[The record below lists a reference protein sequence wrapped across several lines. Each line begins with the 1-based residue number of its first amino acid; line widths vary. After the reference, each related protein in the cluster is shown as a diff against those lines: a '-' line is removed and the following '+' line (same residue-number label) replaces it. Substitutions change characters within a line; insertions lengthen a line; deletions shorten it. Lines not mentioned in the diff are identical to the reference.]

1 MFDLGQFFRKLQWA
15 FERKRLDRE
24 LEEEMRLH
32 ADLKTEKNI
41 AAGMDPEEAR
51 YAAQRQIGN
60 ATRIHEES
68 RQNWG
73 FAFLESALQDIR
85 YGLRGLRNAPGFA
98 TVALVTLALGIG
110 ATTTIFSIAHTVLVR
125 PLNYHE
131 SGRIVEISTVS
142 SMFPEFQLGQA
153 IPTLDEIR
161 ARAKSYDVISIFQLA
176 SLSLTGR
183 GEPEQVG
190 AAQISSNFLDVFS
203 VHPLLGRAFLPDD
216 EQRKNGDVALLGY
229 ELWRRRFGADPTI
242 VGKPAI
248 LDGKSYTIVGVLP
261 EELSFLPIAGPR
273 EKTEVFTPL
282 MIKPEDRT
290 NRTAWM
296 YMTLARLRPGV
307 SQRAA
312 QSEMDGIAADLARQ
326 YPKEDGS
333 IHFPVVT
340 ILEATVGS
348 GRKEL
353 VILLTAV
360 CFLLLIACANVSN
373 LILSR
378 GLQRQREIAVRAAL
392 GASRT
397 RILRQLLIESLL
409 LALVGGIAGVALAM
423 DGVKVFRSFAPQDF
437 PRLEEIAVE
446 PRIAIVALLIS
457 FAAALLCGLAPAL
470 ATCRSQLNITTQQKG
485 STTAQPHGRF
495 SLRGFLV
502 VTEVALALV
511 LLTGSALM
519 VQSMVRL
526 LRVDPGLQTAQIT
539 MARVTLPETRYGS
552 DDARALFDK
561 QLWEA
566 LQAHREFSGVALSN
580 NMLLAHNMALLTF
593 DPAAIGINEKQTN
606 LEARSV
612 SPGYLAALGIPLL
625 RGRDFTVRDMKG
637 SPVVVMINQ
646 SMAQK
651 FFPGQDPV
659 GKMIKFSPESKEQ
672 YQIVGIV
679 SDTRDI
685 QLNAKPRPEVYFPVF
700 QDAFNEVRVI
710 VRSSLDTAAVKSA
723 LERTLWSLDKDLP
736 LRDVRTMNQIV
747 AGSVAEPRFRTW
759 LITAFAAVGLALT
772 LIGIYGV
779 ISYSFAQRTHEI
791 GIRIAIG
798 AQPQAVL
805 RMVLAQGLRL
815 AIMGALAGVAASLL
829 LTRFIANQLYD
840 TRPADPATLVGA
852 ALIMLVIAL
861 AASFVPGRRATRV
874 DPMLALRQE

>member
-1 MFDLGQFFRKLQWA
+1 MFDPGQLFRKVQWS
-15 FERKRLDRE
+15 FTRSKLDRE
-24 LEEEMRLH
+24 LQEEMRLH

-41 AAGMDPEEAR
+41 ARGMDPEEAR

-60 ATRIHEES
+60 TTRIQEES
-68 RQNWG
+68 RQTWG
-73 FAFLESALQDIR
+73 FALLESVVQDIR
-85 YGLRGLRNAPGFA
+85 YGLRGLRNAPAFA
-98 TVALVTLALGIG
+98 TVALITLALGIG
-110 ATTTIFSIAHTVLVR
+110 ATTTIFSIAHTVLLR
-125 PLNYHE
+125 PLNYND

-153 IPTLDEIR
+153 IPNLEDIR
-161 ARAKSYDVISIFQLA
+161 ARAKSYDVITTFQLA
-176 SLSLTGR
+176 SLTLTGR

-190 AAQISSNFLDVFS
+190 TARISSNFLDIFS
-203 VHPLLGRAFLPDD
+203 VHPLLGRAFVPED

-229 ELWRRRFGADPTI
+229 ELWRRRFGADANI

-248 LDGKSYTIVGVLP
+248 LNGKPYTIVGVLP
-261 EELSFLPIAGPR
+261 EELSVLPIAGTR
-273 EKTEVFTPL
+273 EKTEAFTPL
-282 MIKPEDRT
+282 VIKPEDRT

-296 YMTLARLRPGV
+296 YLTLARLRPGV
-307 SQRAA
+307 SLRGA
-312 QSEMDGIAADLARQ
+312 QAEMDSIAAELARQ
-326 YPKEDGS
+326 YPKEDGNV
-333 IHFPVVT
+333 HFPVVT

-353 VILLTAV
+353 LILLTAV
-360 CFLLLIACANVSN
+360 CFLLLIACANVGN

-409 LALVGGIAGVALAM
+409 LAMAGGMAGVALAVN
-423 DGVKVFRSFAPQDF
+423 GVKVFRSFAPPDF
-437 PRLEEIAVE
+437 PRLDEIAVE
-446 PRIAIVALLIS
+446 PGIAAVALLIS
-457 FAAALLCGLAPAL
+457 VIAALLCGLAPAL
-470 ATCRSQLNITTQQKG
+470 AICRSQLNITTQQKG
-485 STTAQPHGRF
+485 AATAQPHGRF

-519 VQSMVRL
+519 VQSLVRL
-526 LRVDPGLQTAQIT
+526 LKVNPGLQTAQIT
-539 MARVTLPETRYGS
+539 IARITLPETRYGGE
-552 DDARALFDK
+552 DALAQFDK

-566 LQAHREFSGVALSN
+566 LQANRELSGVAVSN
-580 NMLLAHNMALLTF
+580 NTLLSHNMALLTF

-612 SPGYLAALGIPLL
+612 SPGYLATLGIPLL
-625 RGRDFTVRDMKG
+625 HGRDFNLRDSKG
-637 SPVVVMINQ
+637 SPDVVMINQ

-651 FFPGQDPV
+651 FFPWQDPV
-659 GKMIKFSPESKEQ
+659 GKMIKFSVEGKEQ

-685 QLNAKPRPEVYFPVF
+685 QLSAKPRPEVYFPVF
-700 QDAFNEVRVI
+700 QDPFNEARII
-710 VRSSLDTAAVKSA
+710 VRSSLDTAATKSL
-723 LERTLWSLDKDLP
+723 LEKTLWSLDKDLP

-747 AGSVAEPRFRTW
+747 AGSEAEPRFRTW
-759 LITAFAAVGLALT
+759 LISSFAAVGLALT

-779 ISYSFAQRTHEI
+779 ISYSFAQRTQEI

-798 AQPQAVL
+798 AQPQSVL
-805 RMVLAQGLRL
+805 RMVLGQGLKL
-815 AIMGALAGVAASLL
+815 ALIGALAGVGTSLL
-829 LTRFIANQLYD
+829 LTRFIANQLYE
-840 TRPADPATLVGA
+840 TPPADPATLVGA
-852 ALIMLVIAL
+852 VVLMMVVAV
-861 AASFVPGRRATRV
+861 AASYVPGRRATKV